1 MSIKTLLMTWTT
13 DGQFCPPAAYH
24 GRLTGL
30 GGFRSL
36 FHGMNSLRLCSSC
49 NCLMR
54 IALPTVY
61 ASGSA
66 PVDGPAIESSNATV
80 DFLAERR
87 SKIVITDSEIQAI
100 LDKETGEDRIRMMFS
115 KE

>member
-1 MSIKTLLMTWTT
+1 MTWTT
-13 DGQFCPPAAYH
+13 DGRFCPPAAYY

-30 GGFRSL
+30 GGFRNL
-36 FHGMNSLRLCSSC
+36 FHRMNRLPLCSSC

-54 IALPTVY
+54 IALPVVY

-66 PVDGPAIESSNATV
+66 SDDGPATESPNTAV
-80 DFLAERR
+80 DLLAGRQ
-87 SKIVITDSEIQAI
+87 SKIVITESDIQAV
-100 LDKETGEDRIRMMFS
+100 LDKETGQDRLQVMFS